1 MEEEERDGGGGARW
15 RRRRRRSETEE
26 EGRDGGGGARW
37 RGGRRR
43 GAQPGRPRSGGRVW
57 SPVPDGF
64 PTAGVESGV
73 RRRLPG
79 ALPGVPEEGGPPKYR
94 RRAPGGGG
102 GGGRPAMAGAGPGA
116 GAGPRR
122 YAWRWAGAGAGGVR
136 AEVREPRGGPPPA
149 RVRVRLEVEGAFGAV
164 LWGVTRGDR
173 ARWHAPGPGA
183 PAGGAPLPEGA
194 PEGSTRSP
202 LSPGAAPGAPA
213 SLDLELPG
221 DLAPAFLAFTLEPA
235 PEAPP
240 ARGGLE
246 GPSLVGPPAGASG
259 EAAFFTLPLGA
270 LPGRASPL
278 GPSPAGAGGGG
289 LNLAAAAP
297 AGVSGAR
304 LRLARAGAPAGD
316 AGVELEL
323 DPAHHRTGD
332 VWHVLLPA
340 GAAGP
345 PLRYSFQFLSGVGPA
360 ASISA
365 GWRPD
370 PLAPLLCPLSRMSL
384 WSEDPGAPG
393 GAGGAYAVEDL
404 AVYSLDCRGGG
415 LSMHGAA
422 GAGGVGEGGS
432 LEELRAQ
439 GFTAVALRGA
449 VAPGSLVAVSAEVC
463 GEAASGAPP
472 AGGSAEEALRELE
485 RPREELR
492 GWVRRAG
499 AAGLE
504 VLLTLDCAEMAAAV
518 TGADPAGVSD
528 PGVWAGVLGDPRGA
542 EMLALAL
549 AELSRSLG
557 VSGFIF
563 ERAEAL
569 SRGSLSEQLAAE
581 PVLRHLKLVASVN
594 SRDELLRNLPTGAPR
609 SVFPHW
615 GAWAEVNW
623 AFPDDLRAFLE
634 GAPRAGLGSLA
645 TRLAGSADI
654 FEEWQ
659 GGALATHVGRRPA
672 FGFTPLEVPEEG
684 AEAGEVQRAQT
695 IQLAAA
701 ISPGVP
707 FVSGRPP
714 PPGGQTFL
722 GALLALRAEYLHI
735 LQPLSFRAARDI
747 RWHAPGGGEPAW
759 DGEDAAGAAGEEG
772 LEAGGAEVPAAGS
785 FSPPERFLGIS
796 LWSADGAQSLYAAF
810 NGADRAIAASPPALP
825 PGRQWVQRADTA
837 AAGTSLCGGIPVAP
851 GAPVTVQPGSG
862 VLLELSTTAP

>member
-1 MEEEERDGGGGARW
+1 M
-15 RRRRRRSETEE
+15 
-26 EGRDGGGGARW
+26 
-37 RGGRRR
+37 
-43 GAQPGRPRSGGRVW
+43 
-57 SPVPDGF
+57 
-64 PTAGVESGV
+64 
-73 RRRLPG
+73 
-79 ALPGVPEEGGPPKYR
+79 
-94 RRAPGGGG
+94 
-102 GGGRPAMAGAGPGA
+102 
-116 GAGPRR
+116 
-122 YAWRWAGAGAGGVR
+122 
-136 AEVREPRGGPPPA
+136 
-149 RVRVRLEVEGAFGAV
+149 
-164 LWGVTRGDR
+164 
-173 ARWHAPGPGA
+173 
-183 PAGGAPLPEGA
+183 
-194 PEGSTRSP
+194 
-202 LSPGAAPGAPA
+202 
-213 SLDLELPG
+213 
-221 DLAPAFLAFTLEPA
+221 
-235 PEAPP
+235 
-240 ARGGLE
+240 
-246 GPSLVGPPAGASG
+246 
-259 EAAFFTLPLGA
+259 
-270 LPGRASPL
+270 
-278 GPSPAGAGGGG
+278 
-289 LNLAAAAP
+289 
-297 AGVSGAR
+297 
-304 LRLARAGAPAGD
+304 
-316 AGVELEL
+316 
-323 DPAHHRTGD
+323 
-332 VWHVLLPA
+332 
-340 GAAGP
+340 
-345 PLRYSFQFLSGVGPA
+345 
-360 ASISA
+360 
-365 GWRPD
+365 
-370 PLAPLLCPLSRMSL
+370 
-384 WSEDPGAPG
+384 
-393 GAGGAYAVEDL
+393 
-404 AVYSLDCRGGG
+404 
-415 LSMHGAA
+415 
-422 GAGGVGEGGS
+422 
-432 LEELRAQ
+432 
-439 GFTAVALRGA
+439 ALRGA